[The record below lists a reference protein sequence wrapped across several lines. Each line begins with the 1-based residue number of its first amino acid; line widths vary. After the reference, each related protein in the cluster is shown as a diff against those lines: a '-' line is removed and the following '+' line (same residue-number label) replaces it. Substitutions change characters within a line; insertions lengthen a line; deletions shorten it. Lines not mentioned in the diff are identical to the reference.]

1 MHIVLNL
8 IGHVACFSAAA
19 AAVKSKDRIQ
29 IIKHI
34 FGMGIS
40 TFGAPSKNFSDNGGE
55 FSNENYNDMW
65 DSYKIMMKKNS
76 C

>member
-8 IGHVACFSAAA
+8 IDHVACFSAA